1 MGEITSVQAV
11 LFIGCQAS
19 GKSTFYQS
27 RFSDSHIRINL
38 DMLRTRHRE
47 NLLLRACLEMKQKF
61 VVDNTNPTRKDRRRY
76 IESALEARFDVVG
89 YYFESKI
96 EHLLKRNQQRPEN
109 SRVPEIAV
117 RGTHNKLEIP
127 TFDEGFSALWYVRI
141 LENGEFSIEE
151 WRHEI

>member
-1 MGEITSVQAV
+1 VQAV

-19 GKSTFYQS
+19 GKSTFYKS

-47 NLLLRACLEMKQKF
+47 SLLLRACLEMKQRF
-61 VVDNTNPTRKDRRRY
+61 VVDNTNPTRNGRRRY
-76 IESALEARFDVVG
+76 IESAHEARFDVVG

-96 EHLLKRNQQRPEN
+96 EYLLQRNQQRPEH
-109 SRVPEIAV
+109 SRVPDTAV
-117 RGTHNKLEIP
+117 WGTHKKLEIP
-127 TFDEGFSALWYVRI
+127 TLDEGFSALWYVRI